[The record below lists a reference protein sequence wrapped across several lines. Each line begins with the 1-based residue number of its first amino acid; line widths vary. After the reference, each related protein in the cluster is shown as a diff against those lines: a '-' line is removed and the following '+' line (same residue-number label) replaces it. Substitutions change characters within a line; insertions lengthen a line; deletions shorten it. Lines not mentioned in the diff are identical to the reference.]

1 MAQIGLSMPSSVKT
15 AFISKNSTM
24 KRDSYNAGI
33 NPLWR
38 GYVVTSDHK
47 VTKAYV
53 KQIGNVNELYKEV
66 LCSLLGRA
74 IGIDTPE
81 PLIVKVEANHPDIPN
96 NGEQLF
102 FGTEDCES
110 PSFSRFM
117 VNNKSNEEQLLNY
130 EKLHEI
136 VSFDELIANTDRHPG
151 NILFDGVEYNF
162 IDHGRTFPP
171 DFAYN
176 TPMTQCDWGGNRL
189 AEMVVDYQG
198 HNDVKT
204 KVFMTKVNRFIRSK
218 LSAEQINLLPESC
231 RIDQDSLNIHHK
243 NIQSFLMQRLPIL
256 FHLVGFNVV
265 IAENGQ
271 LSLMR

>member
-1 MAQIGLSMPSSVKT
+1 MAQLSLSMPSSVKT

-24 KRDSYNAGI
+24 KRDFNNAGI

-47 VTKAYV
+47 ITKAYV

-81 PLIVKVEANHPDIPN
+81 PLIVKVEADHPDIPN

-117 VNNKSNEEQLLNY
+117 TNNKANEEQLLNY

-136 VSFDELIANTDRHPG
+136 VSFDELIANTDRHSG
-151 NILFDGVEYNF
+151 NILFNGVEYNF

-176 TPMTQCDWGGNRL
+176 TPMNQCDWGGNKL
-189 AEMVVDYQG
+189 AEIIVDYQG

-204 KVFMTKVNRFIRSK
+204 KLFMNKVNKFIKSK
-218 LSAEQINLLPESC
+218 LSTEQINLLPESC
-231 RIDQDSLNIHHK
+231 RIDQNSLNNHHK
-243 NIQSFLMQRLPIL
+243 IYNHF
-256 FHLVGFNVV
+256 
-265 IAENGQ
+265 
-271 LSLMR
+271 

>member
-1 MAQIGLSMPSSVKT
+1 MTQISLSMPSSVKT
-15 AFISKNSTM
+15 AFISKNSSM
-24 KRDSYNAGI
+24 KRDLLNGGI

-53 KQIGNVNELYKEV
+53 KQIGNINELYKEV

-117 VNNKSNEEQLLNY
+117 TNNKSNEEQLLNY

-136 VSFDELIANTDRHPG
+136 VSFDELIANTDRHSG

-171 DFAYN
+171 DFTYN
-176 TPMTQCDWGGNRL
+176 TPMTQCDWGGNKL
-189 AEMVVDYQG
+189 AEMIVDYQG

-204 KVFMTKVNRFIRSK
+204 KIFMTKVNKFIKAK

-231 RIDQDSLNIHHK
+231 RIDQVSLNNHHK
-243 NIQSFLMQRLPIL
+243 NIQSFLTQRLPIL